1 MLSRWVVWP
10 QLVMFSDILKDRR
23 LTHESY
29 RRIFASPDG
38 QIVLKHL
45 MKKFNVASPT
55 FVNGDTHAT
64 AFREGQRHV
73 VLSILKFVNKDI
85 NQEIQEQ
92 IEDE

>member
-1 MLSRWVVWP
+1 
-10 QLVMFSDILKDRR
+10 MFSRLLKDRK

-29 RRIFASPDG
+29 RRAFCSPDG
-38 QIVLKHL
+38 QIVLRHL

-73 VLSILKFVNKDI
+73 VLSILKFINKDI
-85 NQEIQEQ
+85 NQEIEEQ
-92 IEDE
+92 INDE